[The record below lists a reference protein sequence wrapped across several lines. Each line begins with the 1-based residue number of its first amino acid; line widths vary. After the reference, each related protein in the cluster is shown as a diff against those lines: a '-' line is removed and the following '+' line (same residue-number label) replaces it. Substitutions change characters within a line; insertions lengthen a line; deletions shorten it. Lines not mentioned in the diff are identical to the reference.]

1 MQEIEKWAIKKPD
14 GQLLLSFSVD
24 AAQIRLGWFRP
35 DAPGKT
41 REGKKGPLTFE
52 AISKAHALLTALTTL
67 VPKEFRDAVVAD
79 VGSSVTE
86 TN

>member
-1 MQEIEKWAIKKPD
+1 M
-14 GQLLLSFSVD
+14 LRN
-24 AAQIRLGWFRP
+24 RLGWFRP

-41 REGKKGPLTFE
+41 REGKKR
-52 AISKAHALLTALTTL
+52 AAHLRSYLEGSGSSYSDNQL